1 MFVDSL
7 GSCESLCCSLGGRGG
22 DVVFTPSSKS
32 PESQYHDR
40 KRGQNAASASCY
52 FKGEGNRSLLEP
64 TMGHIFSQWGSLMCE
79 QGSGRAV
86 NRAFYEAARGE
97 LGLSM
102 EGTKPRT
109 PCGHARPGL
118 VCFDGSTGL
127 AWLRALFTLD
137 MYQAAEPAPHEKT
150 QLWGCIRTTTGG
162 VHLGTLVYTA
172 GTRVNWSCWLL
183 GGWRCCVSH

>member
-22 DVVFTPSSKS
+22 DAVFTPSSKS

-137 MYQAAEPAPHEKT
+137 MYQAAEPALHERT
-150 QLWGCIRTTTGG
+150 QL
-162 VHLGTLVYTA
+162 
-172 GTRVNWSCWLL
+172 RVASEPPQVGSIWAHWFILL
-183 GGWRCCVSH
+183 GPAGYWGAGDAVCHMRGFYM